1 MIQLG
6 NAKGVVMFDYST
18 LTSVEVQDT
27 HAAPL
32 PYIDLVPSI
41 LRQSSI

>member
-1 MIQLG
+1 MIELAIA
-6 NAKGVVMFDYST
+6 NGVVMFDYST

-27 HAAPL
+27 HPAPL
-32 PYIDLVPSI
+32 PYNDLVPSI